1 MMQVRSG
8 RTDALPTPEPDALAH
23 SARLGALLRERIRA
37 AGGAL
42 GFADYMNLVLYA
54 PGLGY
59 YSAGT
64 RKFGPAG
71 DFVTAPEVS
80 PLFSRVLARQL
91 AEMLAAVGGGDIL
104 ELGAG
109 SGVMAAEILAALA
122 AADALPERYLI
133 LEVSADLRARQREAI
148 AERMPGELGRV
159 QWLEGLPAQPLRG
172 VIVGNEVVDALPVE
186 RFRREAEGVSRAVVT
201 ETPAG
206 LTLDWAPAPP
216 GLSGAVAALEARLGR
231 RLAPGYVSE
240 LSLGLA
246 GWMGDV
252 GAALG
257 EGFLLLADYGFSES
271 EYYAPERSGGTFRCH
286 YRHRAHEDAL
296 LWPGLQDLTAW
307 VDFTALAEA
316 GLAAGLDLVGYTTQ
330 AHFLIA
336 AGLEAELAELA
347 GPDTLDER
355 QRLSLSAE
363 VKTLTLP
370 GEMGEAF
377 RFMGFSRAADP
388 HPLQPLQPLPPLRPR
403 GFALSDLR
411 RTL

>member
-1 MMQVRSG
+1 MQVG
-8 RTDALPTPEPDALAH
+8 EVDTGGLPAPDAAARAH
-23 SARLGALLRERIRA
+23 SQRLVALIRERIRA

-42 GFADYMNLVLYA
+42 SFADYMNLALYA

-80 PLFSRVLARQL
+80 PLFSRVLAR
-91 AEMLAAVGGGDIL
+91 ELAAMLESVGGGDIL

-109 SGVMAAEILAALA
+109 SGVMAADILTALDAAGA
-122 AADALPERYLI
+122 VPQRYLI
-133 LEVSADLRARQREAI
+133 LEVSADLRDRQRRLVE
-148 AERMPGELGRV
+148 ERVPHLLAQV
-159 QWLEGLPAQPLRG
+159 HWLDTLPAKPLRG
-172 VIVGNEVVDALPVE
+172 VIVGNEVADALPVE
-186 RFRREAEGVSRAVVT
+186 RFRRDADGVSRMVVT
-201 ETPAG
+201 ETPTG
-206 LTLDWAPAPP
+206 LALDWVTAPP
-216 GLSGAVAALEARLGR
+216 ALAEAVVALEARLGR

-246 GWMGDV
+246 GWTADV
-252 GAALG
+252 AAALG
-257 EGFLLLADYGFSES
+257 EGFLLLADYGLGES
-271 EYYAPERSGGTFRCH
+271 EYYAPERSAGTFRCH

-296 LWPGLQDLTAW
+296 HWPGLQDLTAW
-307 VDFTALAEA
+307 VDFTALADA
-316 GLAAGLDLVGYTTQ
+316 GLSAGLELAGYTTQ
-330 AHFLIA
+330 AHFLIG
-336 AGLEAELAELA
+336 AGLEEELA
-347 GPDTLDER
+347 GFESLDER

-377 RFMGFSRAADP
+377 RFMAFSRAADGAP
-388 HPLQPLQPLPPLRPR
+388 SRPFRPR

>member
-1 MMQVRSG
+1 MQVRDE
-8 RTDALPTPEPDALAH
+8 RTNALPAPGSDARAH
-23 SARLGALLRERIRA
+23 SARLVALVRERIRA

-42 GFADYMNLVLYA
+42 GFADYMNLALYA

-80 PLFSRVLARQL
+80 PIFSRVLARQL
-91 AEMLAAVGGGDIL
+91 AEMLGAVGGGDIL

-109 SGVMAAEILAALA
+109 SGVMAAELLAALDA
-122 AADALPERYLI
+122 AGAQPERYLI
-133 LEVSADLRARQREAI
+133 LEVSADLRARQRECI
-148 AERMPGELGRV
+148 SGRV
-159 QWLEGLPAQPLRG
+159 PELSDRVRWLEALPAEPLRG

-206 LTLDWAPAPP
+206 LALEWVPAPP
-216 GLSGAVAALEARLGR
+216 ALAGAVAALEARLGR

-240 LSLGLA
+240 LSLGLP
-246 GWMGDV
+246 GWMENV
-252 GAALG
+252 AAGLG
-257 EGFLLLADYGFSES
+257 EGFLLLADYGLSEA
-271 EYYAPERSGGTFRCH
+271 EYYAPARSGGTFRCH
-286 YRHRAHEDAL
+286 YRHRGHEDAL
-296 LWPGLQDLTAW
+296 FWPGLQDLTAW
-307 VDFTALAEA
+307 VDFTALARA
-316 GLAAGLDLVGYTTQ
+316 GLAAGLDLIGYTTQ

-336 AGLEAELAELA
+336 AGLEAELAGLES
-347 GPDTLDER
+347 LDER
-355 QRLSLSAE
+355 QRLALSGE

-377 RFMGFSRAADP
+377 RFMGYRRATE
-388 HPLQPLQPLPPLRPR
+388 LFPR

>member
-1 MMQVRSG
+1 MMQVR
-8 RTDALPTPEPDALAH
+8 DAGTATLPAPGAEARAH
-23 SARLGALLRERIRA
+23 SQRLVALIRERIRA

-59 YSAGT
+59 YSAGA

-91 AEMLAAVGGGDIL
+91 GGLLESLDGGDIL

-109 SGVMAAEILAALA
+109 SGAMAAEVLAALDA
-122 AADALPERYLI
+122 AGTLPRRYRI
-133 LEVSADLRARQREAI
+133 LEVSAELRARQRERI
-148 AERMPGELGRV
+148 VEQVPGLAARV
-159 QWLEGLPAQPLRG
+159 HWLDALPDEPLRG
-172 VIVGNEVVDALPVE
+172 AVVGNEVADALPVE
-186 RFRREAEGVSRAVVT
+186 RFRREVAGVSRMIVT
-201 ETPAG
+201 ATADG
-206 LTLDWAPAPP
+206 LALDWAPAPP
-216 GLSGAVAALEARLGR
+216 ALTDAVAALETRLGR
-231 RLAPGYVSE
+231 RLPPGYVSE
-240 LSLGLA
+240 LSLGLT
-246 GWMGDV
+246 GWMSDV
-252 GAALG
+252 AGVLG
-257 EGFLLLADYGFSES
+257 EGFLLLADYGFGES
-271 EYYAPERSGGTFRCH
+271 EYYAPERGCGTFRCH

-307 VDFTALAEA
+307 VDFSALARA
-316 GLAAGLDLVGYTTQ
+316 GVAAGLELAGYTTQ
-330 AHFLIA
+330 AHFLIGG
-336 AGLEAELAELA
+336 GLEAELAGFES
-347 GPDTLDER
+347 LDER
-355 QRLSLSAE
+355 GRLSLSAE

-377 RFMGFSRAADP
+377 RFIGFSRAGG
-388 HPLQPLQPLPPLRPR
+388 PPRPP